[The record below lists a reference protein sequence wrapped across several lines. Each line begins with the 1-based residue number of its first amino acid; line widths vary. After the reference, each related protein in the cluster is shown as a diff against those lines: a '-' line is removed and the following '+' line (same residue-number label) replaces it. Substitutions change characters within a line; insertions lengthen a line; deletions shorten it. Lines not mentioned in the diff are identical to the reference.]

1 MRVVMFSMT
10 PLFPNRSMGGA
21 QKQLRKVALHLAQQG
36 HQVEILCT
44 RRHPDALEPFYWYP
58 NALVKPVLRFKQPF
72 PEPYDAPVYHIANA
86 IADVIEACQR
96 ADAFYSHDGGLT
108 FPFVYTHVRSV
119 VSLRSV
125 LFSETLQSG
134 FLFNADA
141 LIVPSVHTAN
151 VWLATAGQFYPQLIE
166 RIHVIPNGLDFD
178 VYRPDGQTESLK
190 ARLGLPEGRY
200 LLYPH
205 RPEDGKGI
213 RQAIAVL
220 DRVVNQHGLRDVY
233 LLVPQWIDT
242 ALAPHVR
249 AYYERLLSEIDA
261 RGLRDH
267 VLFHTWIS
275 DDDMPAY
282 YRLGVVTLVLG
293 NYVETFGNTP
303 YESLAC
309 GTPAVV
315 ANVAA
320 YRGALPVQYT
330 CDYDDLDTAV
340 ERVLRFL
347 AEGDTQAEATRR
359 WLHAA
364 YQQADM
370 VERYERI
377 IFEPARLPPMMH
389 RYQSPQAYQLAPWC
403 YVTAQGAIY
412 HDFMGRAVA
421 YEALLAALRDGP
433 IPADHPIVPE
443 ARAEGWIVP
452 AHVVLMNVDVERSV

>member
-1 MRVVMFSMT
+1 MFSMT
-10 PLFPNRSMGGA
+10 PLFADRSMGGA

-36 HQVEILCT
+36 HEVQIFCT
-44 RRHPDALEPFYWYP
+44 RRHPDALEPFHWHA
-58 NALVKPVLRFKQPF
+58 NAVVRPVLRFKQPF
-72 PEPYDAPVYHIANA
+72 PEPYDTPVYNIANA
-86 IADVIEACQR
+86 IADVIEACQN

-108 FPFVYTHVRSV
+108 FPFVYTHTRSV

-151 VWLATAGQFYPQLIE
+151 VWLATAGQFYPQLAE
-166 RIHVIPNGLDFD
+166 RMHVIPNGLDFMA
-178 VYRPDGQTESLK
+178 YHPDAGGDTLQ
-190 ARLGLPEGRY
+190 ARLGLPVGRY

-213 RQAIAVL
+213 RQSIALL
-220 DRVVNQHGLRDVY
+220 DRLVNTHQERDLY

-249 AYYERLLSEIDA
+249 AYYDGLLADIDA

-267 VLFHTWIS
+267 VIFHPWIN
-275 DDDMPAY
+275 DEDMPAY
-282 YRLGVVTLVLG
+282 FRLGAVTLVLG

-309 GTPAVV
+309 GTPAIV

-320 YRGALPVQYT
+320 YRGALPDTYT
-330 CDYDDLDTAV
+330 CDYGDLETATT
-340 ERVLRFL
+340 RALRFL
-347 AEGDTQAEATRR
+347 NEGDAQAEATLR
-359 WLHAA
+359 WLHTR

-370 VERYERI
+370 VQRYEQLI
-377 IFEPARLPPMMH
+377 LEPTRLPPLPH
-389 RYQSPQAYQLAPWC
+389 SYQTPSAYQWAPWC
-403 YVTAQGAIY
+403 YVTPQGQIY
-412 HDFMGRAVA
+412 HDFLGRMLDNP
-421 YEALLAALRDGP
+421 ALIAAMAEGS
-433 IPADHPIVPE
+433 IPADHPLVPA
-443 ARAEGWIVP
+443 ARAEGLIVP
-452 AHVVLMNVDVERSV
+452 AHLPLMSVG